1 MPGARVPCGPIS
13 TVGLFKFE
21 GGEMNNQ
28 RMLEILEEISPHI
41 DPWEFPVGLPEKIH
55 ALIDELKGDLTPM
68 EQILANLVVGEGVNL
83 VGAIRAIATALHD
96 TIEDPTLP
104 NHLRKV
110 QLGHLL
116 EHVEELSRAVGK

>member
-1 MPGARVPCGPIS
+1 
-13 TVGLFKFE
+13 
-21 GGEMNNQ
+21 MNNQ

-41 DPWEFPVGLPEKIH
+41 DPWEFPDGLPKKIH
-55 ALIDELKGDLTPM
+55 AFIDELKGDLTPM

-83 VGAIRAIATALHD
+83 IGAIRAIATALHD
-96 TIEDPTLP
+96 TIEDLTLP

-116 EHVEELSRAVGK
+116 DHVEELGRAVGK

>member
-1 MPGARVPCGPIS
+1 
-13 TVGLFKFE
+13 
-21 GGEMNNQ
+21 MNNQ
-28 RMLEILEEISPHI
+28 QMLEILQEISPHI
-41 DPWEFPVGLPEKIH
+41 DPWEFPDGLPEKIH
-55 ALIDELKGDLTPM
+55 ALIDELKGDLTQM

-83 VGAIRAIATALHD
+83 IGAIRAIATALHD

-116 EHVEELSRAVGK
+116 EHVEELSRVVGK

>member
-1 MPGARVPCGPIS
+1 
-13 TVGLFKFE
+13 
-21 GGEMNNQ
+21 MNNQ

>member
-1 MPGARVPCGPIS
+1 M
-13 TVGLFKFE
+13 

-41 DPWEFPVGLPEKIH
+41 DPWEFPVGLTEKIH
-55 ALIDELKGDLTPM
+55 SLIDELKGDLTPM
-68 EQILANLVVGEGVNL
+68 EQILANLVVGEGMNL

-96 TIEDPTLP
+96 TIEDSTLP

-110 QLGHLL
+110 QLKYLL
-116 EHVEELSRAVGK
+116 DHVEELGRAVGK